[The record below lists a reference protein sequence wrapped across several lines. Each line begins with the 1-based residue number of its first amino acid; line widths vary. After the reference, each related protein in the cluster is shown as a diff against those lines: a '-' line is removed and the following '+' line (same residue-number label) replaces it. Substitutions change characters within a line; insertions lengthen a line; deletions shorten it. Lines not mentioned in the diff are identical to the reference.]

1 MLRPAFLY
9 LSRQRTIRRW
19 METPAARPMTRRF
32 IAGETL
38 DEGVAVTAQLNQEGF
53 LVALDH
59 LGENVTTAAEADA
72 ARDAVLAA
80 LEAIQQR
87 KLRATVAVKLT
98 QFGLDID
105 PGLCRSHMRQLVAK
119 AQSIGTRV
127 EVDMEDS
134 SYTQVTLDI
143 VRELQ
148 AAFPGHVRAVIQAY
162 LHRTEQDL
170 RDLNGAGIPVRLCKG
185 AYREPPE
192 AAVQAKPEVDD
203 RYVRFA
209 KLQLADG
216 TDPALATHDDR
227 MIATALAH
235 PKDQFEYQMLYGV
248 RRDRQREL
256 VAQGYRM
263 RLYVPYGAAWYPYFM
278 RRLAERPANVWFVLR
293 SLLGK

>member
-1 MLRPAFLY
+1 
-9 LSRQRTIRRW
+9 
-19 METPAARPMTRRF
+19 MEKPAARPLTRRF

-38 DEGVAVTAQLNQEGF
+38 EEGLRVTAALNEQGF

-59 LGENVTTAAEADA
+59 LGENVRTPAEAEA

-80 LEAIQQR
+80 LHQIHRRQ
-87 KLRATVAVKLT
+87 LRATVAIKLT

-105 PGLCRSHMRQLVAK
+105 PALCRRHVQALVEQA
-119 AQSIGTRV
+119 AAIGTRV
-127 EVDMEDS
+127 EIDMEDS

-143 VRELQ
+143 VTELHQ
-148 AAFPGHVRAVIQAY
+148 RWPGHVRAVIQAY
-162 LHRTEQDL
+162 LHRTENDL
-170 RDLNGAGIPVRLCKG
+170 RHLNALGVPVRLCKG
-185 AYREPPE
+185 AYREPAS
-192 AAVQAKPEVDD
+192 AAVQAKAEVDE
-203 RYVRFA
+203 RYLRFA
-209 KLQLADG
+209 RLQLTAG
-216 TDPALATHDDR
+216 VDPALATHDDR
-227 MIATALAH
+227 MLATGLAH

-293 SLLGK
+293 SLLGD